1 MAGNR
6 KGSFYSHPSSTIGRH
21 EALSPIDL
29 PAAESLDYQKPPL
42 LLDQFSEFF
51 FEIRI
56 QLHRT
61 AISESRKVRSNPIR
75 NFGESMGVGR

>member
-51 FEIRI
+51 FLVFICIMLGDVASDGDRG
-56 QLHRT
+56 
-61 AISESRKVRSNPIR
+61 
-75 NFGESMGVGR
+75 FGLVDLVDGLPR